1 MEKIF
6 DEDTINELNG
16 IYGIENCKWE
26 ILDYIR
32 YLKISKENNFVNY
45 NIMINNDSDYPF
57 ETKIRLIEFLYK
69 RLKNN
74 NIIATDYEFITQNQL
89 KAFKKEDDDDFEL
102 DETKK
107 KKEKKELKL
116 KKDLIIIDSEKISF
130 NSYTDEIIE
139 MMEKNN
145 DKVYILINVIFLEM
159 I

>member
-89 KAFKKEDDDDFEL
+89 KAFKKEDDSTISSDHTL
-102 DETKK
+102 KK
-107 KKEKKELKL
+107 K
-116 KKDLIIIDSEKISF
+116 LICIQA
-130 NSYTDEIIE
+130 TRIIE
-139 MMEKNN
+139 PSKKKPEDQPQKPRTQKTANTLQL
-145 DKVYILINVIFLEM
+145 KQKIQLQ
-159 I
+159 